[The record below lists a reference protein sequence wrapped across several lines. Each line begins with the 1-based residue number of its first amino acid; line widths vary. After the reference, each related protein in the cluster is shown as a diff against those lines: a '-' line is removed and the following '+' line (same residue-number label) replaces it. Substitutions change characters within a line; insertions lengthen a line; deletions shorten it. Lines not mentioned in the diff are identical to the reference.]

1 MAVAVAQDL
10 GALRLAAAQAAQRSA
25 DVRRRYD
32 AGELRPEVQFELQG
46 IWPPPAQERKRRR
59 LS

>member
-1 MAVAVAQDL
+1 MAVAQDL

-46 IWPPPAQERKRRR
+46 IWPPPSARERKRRR
-59 LS
+59 IS